1 MKICVSLRCLRGCCE
16 RRYYMVILGCTLLAV
31 AVFVTDLLIKNYIEK
46 NGTEGAEESACGG
59 RLLIRKYHNRGAF
72 LDMGQHKRKIVAV
85 LSLALT
91 LGATVLFLLTFTYR
105 GNGML
110 RAGLALLLGGAYS
123 NTYDRLVRKYVVDY
137 VSFPVKN
144 KKIRNI
150 VFNISDF
157 CIMVG
162 ALFIVLGSSR

>member
-1 MKICVSLRCLRGCCE
+1 ME
-16 RRYYMVILGCTLLAV
+16 ILGYSCLAMGI
-31 AVFVTDLLIKNYIEK
+31 FVLDLLIKNRVERTE
-46 NGTEGAEESACGG
+46 TEGQEEAVCGG
-59 RLLIRKYHNRGAF
+59 RLLLRRHHNKGAF
-72 LDMGQHKRKIVAV
+72 LNAGERRQGVVAA
-85 LSLALT
+85 LSVVLT
-91 LGATVLFLLTFTYR
+91 LGATVLFLVTFTFR
-105 GNGML
+105 GSTML

-157 CIMVG
+157 CIMIG
-162 ALFIVLGSSR
+162 ALFMVLGSAEK